1 MKAGLIGGSHRAS
14 RMAAVGLIAIGIL
27 AEAGLVSGLQRV
39 RAAEGTD
46 PTTAIQQASAAYVK
60 AFNTSDYVALAD
72 QWTERATLVEGS
84 LDLEGRA
91 AIIASLRTWRE
102 QHPAAA
108 IEIKVTDIELLAE
121 PLARVAGVLTF
132 TSQPGGRRVRS
143 RFTSL
148 RVREGD
154 TWRLA
159 ESVVV
164 PEHATALDGL
174 AWMVGTWTAETA
186 RDKDGSRTTIETIY
200 EQPLGPY
207 CLVGRTRI
215 RPANGDQVDAMEV
228 IHADRSTGLIRC
240 WVFDSTGAFGEGV
253 VESDGLAIRKRFVGA
268 PADRA
273 GGRLVRWTQMLTPAG
288 DNRCTMQTLER
299 SIDEVAVGD
308 GELLHFRKVR

>member
-132 TSQPGGRRVRS
+132 TSQPGGRRVQS

-273 GGRLVRWTQMLTPAG
+273 GGRLVRWKQMLTPAG

>member
-132 TSQPGGRRVRS
+132 TSQPGGRRVQS

>member
-1 MKAGLIGGSHRAS
+1 MQAGLMGVSHWARRVAL
-14 RMAAVGLIAIGIL
+14 GLVAIGIL
-27 AEAGLVSGLQRV
+27 AEAGLASGLQRV

-91 AIIASLRTWRE
+91 AIIASLRSWRE
-102 QHPAAA
+102 RHPAAVME
-108 IEIKVTDIELLAE
+108 IEVTGVEMLAE
-121 PLARVAGVLTF
+121 PLARVSGVVKF
-132 TSQPGGRRVRS
+132 TPQPGGRQVRS

-164 PEHATALDGL
+164 PEHSTALDDL
-174 AWMVGTWTAETA
+174 AWILGTWTAETA
-186 RDKDGSRTTIETIY
+186 RGKDGSRTTIETIY

-207 CLVGRTRI
+207 CIVGRTRI
-215 RPANGDQVDAMEV
+215 RPANGDPIEALEV
-228 IHADRSTGLIRC
+228 IHADRGTGLVRC

-253 VESDGLAIRKRFVGA
+253 VESAGTPLRKRFVGA

-273 GGRLVRWTQMLTPAG
+273 GGRVARWTQLLTPAG

-299 SIDEVAVGD
+299 SIDDVAVGD

>member
-1 MKAGLIGGSHRAS
+1 MQVASLGHGLRRLRTVALGLT
-14 RMAAVGLIAIGIL
+14 AVGLIVGGFGGGDRGRAAA
-27 AEAGLVSGLQRV
+27 AEAG
-39 RAAEGTD
+39 D
-46 PTTAIQQASAAYVK
+46 PTAAIRQAAVAYAK
-60 AFNTSDYVALAD
+60 AFNTGDYVALAD

-102 QHPAAA
+102 QHPAAVME
-108 IEIKVTDIELLAE
+108 IEVTGIELLAE
-121 PLARVAGVLTF
+121 PLARVAGVVKF
-132 TSQPGGRRVRS
+132 RSQPGGRQVLS

-207 CLVGRTRI
+207 CIVGRTRI
-215 RPANGDQVDAMEV
+215 RPANGDPIEAMEV

-273 GGRLVRWTQMLTPAG
+273 GGRLARWTQVLTPAG
-288 DNRCTMQTLER
+288 DNRCTMQTVER